1 MSLLYGLPFEPGGIP
16 HVLILGSFPSPL
28 SLGAGEYYANP
39 RNQFWDIMEIHLG
52 ILKVLPYAEKMAC
65 LKERNVCLWDVIF
78 SCERRGAMDR
88 DIRNVTPNNIPL
100 FLHDHP
106 GISLVIANGTTAGKY
121 LKKIRAGISMPDPGP
136 HPALDEPGQCPDI
149 VFGKT
154 GRLGGFAP
162 DIKDRK

>member
-121 LKKIRAGISMPDPGP
+121 LKKFGQEYPCRIRVLTLPSTS
-136 HPALDEPGQCPDI
+136 PANARTSFSEKLDAWEVLLQ
-149 VFGKT
+149 T
-154 GRLGGFAP
+154 
-162 DIKDRK
+162 